1 MRGHQIGEGSFLWT
15 GPILVIKK
23 TESVMIEQQVS
34 CRVLKGP
41 EGSCWVQ
48 RVLNN
53 TKGSGRLQMGLEGS
67 RRVKKGP
74 E

>member
-1 MRGHQIGEGSFLWT
+1 MDGSYFRDKENRKFHDGTASFL
-15 GPILVIKK
+15 
-23 TESVMIEQQVS
+23 Q
-34 CRVLKGP
+34 GP
-41 EGSCWVQ
+41 EGFCWVQ

-53 TKGSGRLQMGLEGS
+53 TKSSKGSGRLQMGPEGS